1 MKLPWN
7 KHYLTIAFHV
17 IITVIAIGAAIIIM
31 YRLPQFTGVISRAG
45 GRLISLFGP
54 LWFAVVISFLLNPM
68 VEFIQRHILKRQ
80 KKWRVPERRM
90 LATALA
96 YAVFFAVASFLVT
109 LIIRSFGAS
118 NAEQLG
124 SAINEVVNELVNF
137 IINAQNQLGEMGILS
152 NLNEPINDAILAVS
166 DWLKAS
172 ILSLGTALASV
183 GSMALNLALGFI
195 IGFYMLMEKDALLY
209 RIWQLGR
216 AFLPRH
222 LNRQTERFFY
232 DVSTMFS
239 RYVVGQLTDAVIMA
253 CMIVVSFTVAG
264 IPYAVVIGVITGFSN
279 LIPYVGAFV
288 AYVLSILMG
297 LLSGEPIKALYAA
310 IIVLVIQQVD
320 SMVIVPKVVG
330 QSVKLHPALVLLA
343 LSVFGGL
350 LGLFGMVIAVPVTA
364 LIKLYIDRAYEKR
377 RHHHHSH
384 PPKEEEPV

>member
-1 MKLPWN
+1 M
-7 KHYLTIAFHV
+7 
-17 IITVIAIGAAIIIM
+17 
-31 YRLPQFTGVISRAG
+31 
-45 GRLISLFGP
+45 
-54 LWFAVVISFLLNPM
+54 
-68 VEFIQRHILKRQ
+68 FI
-80 KKWRVPERRM
+80 
-90 LATALA
+90 
-96 YAVFFAVASFLVT
+96 
-109 LIIRSFGAS
+109 
-118 NAEQLG
+118 
-124 SAINEVVNELVNF
+124 
-137 IINAQNQLGEMGILS
+137 
-152 NLNEPINDAILAVS
+152 
-166 DWLKAS
+166 
-172 ILSLGTALASV
+172 
-183 GSMALNLALGFI
+183 
-195 IGFYMLMEKDALLY
+195 
-209 RIWQLGR
+209 
-216 AFLPRH
+216 
-222 LNRQTERFFY
+222 
-232 DVSTMFS
+232 

-320 SMVIVPKVVG
+320 GMVIVPKVVG